1 MKGTKILK
9 LIVSI
14 LICQGAGGVGS
25 LFTSPAISTWYVM
38 LQKPSFNP
46 PNWLFAPVWIILF
59 LLMGISLY
67 LIWSKGL
74 ENKKTKVVIFV
85 FATQLIL
92 NIFWSFLF
100 FGLHLPLYA
109 FAEIIILWLAIL
121 LTIVSFYRISKTAGL
136 LLLPYIFWVSFATIL
151 NFFIWQMNF

>member
-1 MKGTKILK
+1 MKGNKILK
-9 LIVSI
+9 LIASI
-14 LICQGAGGVGS
+14 LICQAAGGIGS

-74 ENKKTKVVIFV
+74 ENRKIKVAIFV
-85 FATQLIL
+85 FAIQLIL
-92 NIFWSFLF
+92 NILWSFLF
-100 FGLHLPLYA
+100 FGLQLPIYA
-109 FAEIIILWLAIL
+109 FAEIIILWLTIL
-121 LTIVSFYRISKTAGL
+121 LTIVNFYRISKTAGL
-136 LLLPYIFWVSFATIL
+136 LLLPYIFWVSFAAVL
-151 NFFIWQMNF
+151 NFFIWRMNV